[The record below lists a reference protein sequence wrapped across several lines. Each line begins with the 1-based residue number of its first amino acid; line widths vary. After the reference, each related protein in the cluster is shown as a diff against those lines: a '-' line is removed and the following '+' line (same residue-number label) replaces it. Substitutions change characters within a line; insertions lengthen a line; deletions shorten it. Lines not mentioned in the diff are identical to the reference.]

1 MDQMEYENM
10 KAAQMKQEAQCNQ
23 AGVGCATDT
32 LGCNSAPQVHLR
44 MQLEREFNSNA
55 SRQRV
60 VAQALDIITRH
71 PEFEE
76 FLLLQRI
83 INY

>member
-1 MDQMEYENM
+1 MDQMDHEKT
-10 KAAQMKQEAQCNQ
+10 KAQQESTCNQ
-23 AGVGCATDT
+23 AVAGCARDT
-32 LGCNSAPQVHLR
+32 VGYAQAAQVPLR
-44 MQLEREFNSNA
+44 LQLEREFNSNA

-83 INY
+83 INHSY

>member
-1 MDQMEYENM
+1 MDQMDYEKM
-10 KAAQMKQEAQCNQ
+10 KPEQESTCNQ
-23 AGVGCATDT
+23 AVAGCARDT
-32 LGCNSAPQVHLR
+32 VGYAQAAQVPLR
-44 MQLEREFNSNA
+44 LQLEREFNSNA

-83 INY
+83 INHSY